1 MASRLTVIV
10 PTFNRADLIGETL
23 DSLLAQS
30 RVPDEIVVVDDGS
43 SDSTAEIVG
52 AYATSVRYIH
62 KENGGKA
69 SALNLA
75 MAESSGDYVWICD
88 DDDLI
93 EPDAAE
99 RLAGAL
105 DGDSG
110 LGYCAGRH
118 DDFTVDPKTGGKAI
132 KPPGYWRPSKP
143 EEIFPDLLDGCH
155 IFQPG
160 LVVRRS
166 VYETVGHF
174 DASLTRSQ
182 DYEMMLR
189 IARHSRGMLLQ
200 DRVFLHREH
209 AGERG
214 SAKERF
220 SAEQMTAKWIKFH
233 RIIMEPLMAD
243 LADEE
248 LLPESVWA
256 DPEHSLI
263 RGRMARVK
271 RASVF
276 ARHMMWPEAA
286 ASFRRLAE
294 QADLPFTA
302 YEEGLISASTLSN
315 FGAAPLYQDDE
326 IKAAFLNL
334 KSVSP
339 AGKRIVELMS
349 RSLHWRAKDAALD
362 GRWRD
367 ASQIAGFA
375 VASRF

>member
-1 MASRLTVIV
+1 MASRLSVIV

-30 RVPDEIVVVDDGS
+30 RPPDEIVVVDDGS
-43 SDSTAEIVG
+43 SDNTAEIVG
-52 AYATSVRYIH
+52 TYRNSVRYIH

-75 MAESSGDYVWICD
+75 LAETSGDYVWICD

-93 EPDAAE
+93 EPGAAE
-99 RLAGAL
+99 RLVGAL
-105 DGDSG
+105 DGDVG

-118 DDFTVDPKTGGKAI
+118 DDFIVDPKTGGKTI

-143 EEIFPDLLDGCH
+143 DEIFPDLLDGCH

-166 VYETVGHF
+166 VYETVGPF
-174 DASLTRSQ
+174 NASLTRSQ

-189 IARHSRGMLLQ
+189 IARHNRGLLLK

-209 AGERG
+209 SGQRG

-233 RIIMEPLMAD
+233 RIIMAPLMAD
-243 LADEE
+243 LSDEE

-256 DPEHSLI
+256 NPEHSLI

-286 ASFRRLAE
+286 ASFQRLAE

-302 YEEGLISASTLSN
+302 YEEGLINASTLSN

-326 IKAAFLNL
+326 IKAAFLKL
-334 KSVSP
+334 KSISP
-339 AGKRIVELMS
+339 AGKRIVELLS
-349 RSLHWRAKDAALD
+349 RSLHWRAKDAAFG
-362 GRWRD
+362 GRWGD
-367 ASQIAGFA
+367 ATRIAGFA